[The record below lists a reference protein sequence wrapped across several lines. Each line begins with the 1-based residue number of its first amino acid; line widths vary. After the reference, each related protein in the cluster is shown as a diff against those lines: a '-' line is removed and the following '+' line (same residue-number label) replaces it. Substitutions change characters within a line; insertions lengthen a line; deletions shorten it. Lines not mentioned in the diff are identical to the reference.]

1 MRVLAVGFLTLCCNG
16 APFSSYNENRVG
28 LCSVRRNIFMRIR
41 YKTEERKNKIMERY
55 ASRENVRDVA
65 FEPYALTY
73 TDIFT
78 LDKTKEGDTVT
89 VRGVTASQ
97 PMRRRLLDL
106 GFLSGTCVS
115 CVMKSPLGD
124 PSAYLV
130 RGMLV
135 ALRSDDAKAVM
146 VEK

>member
-1 MRVLAVGFLTLCCNG
+1 V
-16 APFSSYNENRVG
+16 
-28 LCSVRRNIFMRIR
+28 
-41 YKTEERKNKIMERY
+41 
-55 ASRENVRDVA
+55 SREGGRDVV
-65 FEPYALTY
+65 FERCALTY

-78 LDKTKEGDTVT
+78 LDKIKEGDTVT
-89 VRGVTASQ
+89 VKEVTAPQ

-106 GFLSGTCVS
+106 GFLGGTSVS

-135 ALRSDDAKAVM
+135 ALRLDDAKAVM

>member
-1 MRVLAVGFLTLCCNG
+1 
-16 APFSSYNENRVG
+16 
-28 LCSVRRNIFMRIR
+28 
-41 YKTEERKNKIMERY
+41 MERY
-55 ASRENVRDVA
+55 VSREDVRKVA
-65 FEPYALTY
+65 FEPCALTY

-78 LDKTKEGDTVT
+78 LDKIKEGDTVT
-89 VRGVTASQ
+89 VREVTSLQ

-106 GFLSGTCVS
+106 GFLCGTPVS

-146 VEK
+146 VKK

>member
-1 MRVLAVGFLTLCCNG
+1 
-16 APFSSYNENRVG
+16 
-28 LCSVRRNIFMRIR
+28 
-41 YKTEERKNKIMERY
+41 MERY
-55 ASRENVRDVA
+55 ASRENVRDAA
-65 FEPYALTY
+65 FKPSALTY
-73 TDIFT
+73 TDIFS
-78 LDKTKEGDTVT
+78 LDKIKEGDTVT
-89 VRGVTASQ
+89 VREVTASQ

-106 GFLSGTCVS
+106 GFLSGTSVS
-115 CVMKSPLGD
+115 CVMRSPLGD